1 MTKDILH
8 PLLIGF
14 FWFARRKMKHSQLE
28 MQRSQ
33 LGEMSIEQLWNLH
46 EEVATELTRKMKLEK
61 LKLEEHLRKVSS
73 VSHLVSADAKRKL
86 RPYPK
91 VLAKYRN
98 PKNPRETWA
107 GRGKQPRWLAAQ
119 LRSGKKLDQFLIRRS

>member
-1 MTKDILH
+1 
-8 PLLIGF
+8 
-14 FWFARRKMKHSQLE
+14 MKHSQLE

-33 LGEMSIEQLWNLH
+33 LDVMSIEQLWNLH
-46 EEVATELTRKMKLEK
+46 EDVATELTRKMKLEK
-61 LKLEEHLRKVSS
+61 LKLEERLRKVSS
-73 VSHLVSADAKRKL
+73 VSHLVSGDVKRER

-107 GRGKQPRWLAAQ
+107 GRGKQPRWLASQ
-119 LRSGKKLDQFLIRRS
+119 LRSGKKLDQFLIRRSS